1 MRKEHVLCKQILTK
15 KYDQTIAIAYRG
27 WKKNGQVVRNHYES
41 VCYMNSNDIL
51 AATDLAMKSFIFVLN
66 KKE

>member
-27 WKKNGQVVRNHYES
+27 WEKNGQEVRNQYES
-41 VCYMNSNDIL
+41 VCDMNSNDIL
-51 AATDLAMKSFIFVLN
+51 AATDLAKKRMK
-66 KKE
+66 

>member
-27 WKKNGQVVRNHYES
+27 WEKNGQVVRNQYES
-41 VCYMNSNDIL
+41 VCDMNSNDIL
-51 AATDLAMKSFIFVLN
+51 AATDLAKKRMK
-66 KKE
+66 